1 MPEVQVMTDS
11 VSSISSELAK
21 EYNIRII
28 PAANIVFDG
37 CFYPDGIGIS
47 ASQAYQ
53 FLEQDPDKFSASTLS
68 PSDFINYFREAS
80 RKSNNIVH
88 VSFSSALSG
97 TSQLAVLAAEQF
109 HQEEP
114 HINIRVIDSK
124 AAAGAQGLLAII
136 AAEAA
141 SIGMDLEQVVNVINQ
156 ARQKTGGI
164 MMLDTMRYVYRTGRM
179 SKTAARLVSLL
190 NIKPI
195 NRMTD
200 EGTLE
205 LVDRARKR
213 EVGYQK
219 LINVIKKEAGANP
232 LHFMVS
238 HANVPKMGERVSELL
253 KQNFDCLS
261 LAITEYSP
269 IMGYAAG
276 PGCIFIGFR
285 PELDLLKQYA

>member
-1 MPEVQVMTDS
+1 MSKVLVMTDS
-11 VSSISSELAK
+11 VSSISGELAK

-37 CFYPDGIGIS
+37 HFYPDGAGIS
-47 ASQAYQ
+47 APRAYQ

-68 PSDFINYFREAS
+68 PSEFINYFHEAGKES
-80 RKSNNIVH
+80 DNIVH
-88 VSFSSALSG
+88 LSFSSALSG
-97 TSQLAVLAAEQF
+97 TSKLAALAAEQF

-114 HINIRVIDSK
+114 GINIRVIDSK
-124 AAAGAQGLLAII
+124 TVAGAQGLLAIV
-136 AAEAA
+136 AAKAA
-141 SIGMDLEQVVNVINQ
+141 SMGMELEQVIGVVKQ

-195 NRMTD
+195 NRMTSS
-200 EGTLE
+200 GTLE
-205 LVDRARKR
+205 LVDRTRKR
-213 EVGYQK
+213 EAGYQK
-219 LINVIKKEAGANP
+219 LIKLIKKEAGTDC

-238 HANVPKMGERVSELL
+238 HANAPEMGERVGALL
-253 KQNFDCLS
+253 KQNFECLS

-276 PGCIFIGFR
+276 RGCIFIGFH
-285 PELDLLKQYA
+285 PELDLMKQ